1 MPSRKKAWVH
11 GGRACGQQPGLYMSH
26 SHCKGR
32 IAGGAASSH
41 SSTVCPIHPS
51 LAFCNKANMR
61 ISENMGKKISNLS
74 LMGQAQ
80 CSSVATE
87 FHFQHHFL
95 NKKFADSS
103 LSICCIWFGKHYL
116 TSLFSVTWLEGKK
129 IKRLQ
134 HPIKI
139 LVLYQAIQ
147 GKLYLRYHL
156 QWQSSLT
163 RKQDFETLKKGLGP
177 ANDCDFFCVHTVCVG
192 QWGGFHTHTDFQGD
206 ALPALSWELK
216 FLYSFFFFFLRV

>member
-61 ISENMGKKISNLS
+61 ISENMGKKISDS
-74 LMGQAQ
+74 FLMGQAQ

-129 IKRLQ
+129 NK
-134 HPIKI
+134 KI
-139 LVLYQAIQ
+139 ATSHQNIGAISSNS
-147 GKLYLRYHL
+147 GEIVFKV
-156 QWQSSLT
+156 SLT
-163 RKQDFETLKKGLGP
+163 VTVLSDTKAGLW
-177 ANDCDFFCVHTVCVG
+177 D
-192 QWGGFHTHTDFQGD
+192 
-206 ALPALSWELK
+206 S
-216 FLYSFFFFFLRV
+216 